1 MHPFSFSFFT
11 MLMNLD
17 SIYIS
22 SEKELNLINI
32 LFHCFSSTDFENPKV
47 VDKII
52 RIFQG
57 TVLTPGLM
65 QHVWFETRSFSSLFF
80 IYFECVILLDFCL
93 KYVQLCNI
101 RKDHKRIFWTFYL
114 TAGFLMFQ
122 KTCPCKHELGPMPDT
137 TAIVAQFLTC
147 IIRFLNFCLYRLSR
161 HHHQTS
167 FDLGL
172 YP

>member
-1 MHPFSFSFFT
+1 

-22 SEKELNLINI
+22 SENELNLINI
-32 LFHCFSSTDFENPKV
+32 LFHCLSSTDFENPKV

-93 KYVQLCNI
+93 KYVRLCNI
-101 RKDHKRIFWTFYL
+101 RKVYKRVFRTFYL

-122 KTCPCKHELGPMPDT
+122 KTCPCKHKLGPMPDT
-137 TAIVAQFLTC
+137 TASCTVPD
-147 IIRFLNFCLYRLSR
+147 LY
-161 HHHQTS
+161 
-167 FDLGL
+167 
-172 YP
+172 Y

>member
-1 MHPFSFSFFT
+1 
-11 MLMNLD
+11 MNLD

-32 LFHCFSSTDFENPKV
+32 LFHCLSSTDFENPKV

-80 IYFECVILLDFCL
+80 IYFECVIQLDFCL

-101 RKDHKRIFWTFYL
+101 RKVHKRIF
-114 TAGFLMFQ
+114 
-122 KTCPCKHELGPMPDT
+122 
-137 TAIVAQFLTC
+137 
-147 IIRFLNFCLYRLSR
+147 
-161 HHHQTS
+161 
-167 FDLGL
+167 
-172 YP
+172 